1 MCGDLYG
8 SGLAALNMTAA
19 LGLAV
24 PYRAGNDVTALLQV
38 CVSSRSALRPK
49 LGELHISAGD
59 RDILQ
64 FLALS
69 ADLPKG

>member
-24 PYRAGNDVTALLQV
+24 PYRAGNDVTTLLQV
-38 CVSSRSALRPK
+38 CVSSRSA
-49 LGELHISAGD
+49 
-59 RDILQ
+59 
-64 FLALS
+64 
-69 ADLPKG
+69 